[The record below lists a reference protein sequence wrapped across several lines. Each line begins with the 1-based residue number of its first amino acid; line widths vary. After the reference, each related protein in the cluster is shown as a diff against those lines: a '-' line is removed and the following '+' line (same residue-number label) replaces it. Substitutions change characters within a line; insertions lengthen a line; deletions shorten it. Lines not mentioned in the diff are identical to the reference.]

1 MSKHSIAA
9 SGLFLVIMLVA
20 TVYVS
25 AQTPS
30 ELRKKYGE
38 PEILK
43 LKDGEPEVE
52 RYNVR
57 PYKYIRL
64 TITYAKNGQPSEL
77 LIEPVPT
84 PPPHNGH
91 GDLMSTKIV
100 INLINELVPIDLRG
114 KFIGTGSI
122 NGGDPEMK
130 LDHLGCW
137 GVYIATYQ
145 HVEIS
150 CSTWCWGGTFSA
162 RIRWEDYKPQPQSGE
177 RKNTR

>member
-1 MSKHSIAA
+1 MSKRSIAA
-9 SGLFLVIMLVA
+9 SGILLVIMLVA
-20 TVYVS
+20 TVSAY
-25 AQTPS
+25 AQTSS

-57 PYKYIRL
+57 PYMYIRL
-64 TITYAKNGQPSEL
+64 TVTYAKNGQPSEL

-84 PPPHNGH
+84 PPPHSGH
-91 GDLMSTKIV
+91 GDLMSTKVV
-100 INLINELVPIDLRG
+100 INLINELVPVASRG
-114 KFIGTGSI
+114 EFIGIGSM

-130 LDHLGCW
+130 LDHPGCW
-137 GVYIATYQ
+137 GQYFALYKHLI
-145 HVEIS
+145 IS

-162 RIRWEDYKPQPQSGE
+162 RIRWEEYKSQQQPSE
-177 RKNTR
+177 RKSAR

>member
-1 MSKHSIAA
+1 MAA
-9 SGLFLVIMLVA
+9 FGILLVIILMA
-20 TVYVS
+20 TVS
-25 AQTPS
+25 IPAQTRD

-64 TITYAKNGQPSEL
+64 TVTYAKNGQPSEL
-77 LIEPVPT
+77 LIEPVPS
-84 PPPHNGH
+84 PPPHSSY
-91 GDLMSTKIV
+91 GDIMSTKIV
-100 INLINELVPIDLRG
+100 INLINELVPVALRG
-114 KFIGTGSI
+114 EFIGTGSQ

-137 GVYIATYQ
+137 GMYFAIYK
-145 HVEIS
+145 HVTIS
-150 CSTWCWGGTFSA
+150 CSTWCLGGTFSA
-162 RIRWEDYKPQPQSGE
+162 RIRWEEYKPQPQPGE
-177 RKNTR
+177 RKN